1 MTTSLDEA
9 SAEFYTALNAM
20 LGGDAA
26 PMLAL
31 WSHEDDVTYMSPFG
45 ELLSGWEPIRAS
57 WQAQAEAHLGGEVRG
72 EGVHLVEGDVLAFSV
87 GFERGEVQV
96 EGRPTPV
103 DIRATSMFRR
113 EDGQWRMI
121 GHHTDPLG

>member
-1 MTTSLDEA
+1 MTTDLENA
-9 SAEFYTALNAM
+9 SDAFYIALNAM
-20 LGGDAA
+20 LAGDAE

-45 ELLSGWEPIRAS
+45 ELLTGWEPIAAS
-57 WQAQAEAHLGGEVRG
+57 WRAQADARLGGEVRG
-72 EGVHLVEGDVLAFSV
+72 EEVRLVEGDVLAFAV

-103 DIRATSMFRR
+103 DIRATSMYRR
-113 EDGQWRMI
+113 EGGAWRMI